1 MVSQEQFA
9 SAIEKFLSDTGMSPT
24 AFGKAAA
31 GDPTLVFEIR
41 RGRSCSLNLATRIT
55 QFMEVYLAGL
65 VASAIERKAS

>member
-9 SAIEKFLSDTGMSPT
+9 SAIESFLTEMGMSPT

-41 RGRSCSLNLATRIT
+41 KGRSCSLNLATRIAD
-55 QFMEVYLAGL
+55 FMERHARE
-65 VASAIERKAS
+65 AANSPTAA